1 MHGIIHEV
9 APPYAPQS
17 NGKNRTLLDM
27 VNAMLVS
34 YGLPKNM
41 CGEALYFACQI
52 LNRVPYKIFEKTPYE
67 LWRKRESNLKY
78 FKV

>member
-52 LNRVPYKIFEKTPYE
+52 LNRELKQKSLTEKKLINSYTKEGIF
-67 LWRKRESNLKY
+67 
-78 FKV
+78 